1 VELLAQSRSV
11 ILLKSF
17 SKVYVVWNTVVM
29 TLPVWL
35 SSMQKVI

>member
-1 VELLAQSRSV
+1 MLRSV

-17 SKVYVVWNTVVM
+17 SKVYVVWNTVV
-29 TLPVWL
+29 TTQPVWL